1 MAKIS
6 DKDWFKIQGWMVNQ
20 LGLTGSELVAF
31 ALVFNLSRT
40 EEGLYKGGIMYLA
53 KWLGC
58 CRNTAIHT
66 LQSLEEKGMIKAA
79 RGVGPSGSFCYYSAV
94 QNLHPLHRAKSTL
107 PPCNNCTTTVQN
119 LHPFEREQTREQNA
133 EHSIRKRNKKKIFR
147 PTPKIVNEMREIYG
161 KNHPN
166 E

>member
-58 CRNTAIHT
+58 CKDTARET
-66 LQSLEEKGMIKAA
+66 LHSLEGKGLIHAL
-79 RGVGPSGSFCYYSAV
+79 RGTGPSGLYCYYKVAENFVYRGSR
-94 QNLHPLHRAKSTL
+94 NSTL
-107 PPCNNCTTTVQN
+107 PQAKKSATVAEN
-119 LHPFEREQTREQNA
+119 FGYPKGEHNGEQNA

-161 KNHPN
+161 KNPPN